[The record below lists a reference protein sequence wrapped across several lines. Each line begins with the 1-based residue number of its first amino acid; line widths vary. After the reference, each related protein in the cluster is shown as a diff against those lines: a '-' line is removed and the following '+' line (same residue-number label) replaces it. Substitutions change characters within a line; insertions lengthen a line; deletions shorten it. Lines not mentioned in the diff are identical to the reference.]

1 MLARRIWRRVA
12 LSCLSGGTLLA
23 AGCLATLE
31 RNIDLILSPAATENI
46 LRAPYSAVSTLV
58 QLVARYVRGG

>member
-1 MLARRIWRRVA
+1 M
-12 LSCLSGGTLLA
+12 SGGTLLA
-23 AGCLATLE
+23 AGCLARLE

-58 QLVARYVRGG
+58 EFVARYVRGG